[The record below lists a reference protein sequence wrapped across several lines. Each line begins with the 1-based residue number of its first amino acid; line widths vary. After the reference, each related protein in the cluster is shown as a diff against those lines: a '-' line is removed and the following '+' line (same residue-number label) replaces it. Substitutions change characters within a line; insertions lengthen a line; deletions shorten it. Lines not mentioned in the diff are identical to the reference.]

1 MPWEE
6 SGEETILATV
16 SLKMCLSSFLSHTGS
31 CSVFVRRNPQTFS
44 VANAPVKS
52 TESLCPRPGLK
63 RMGETL
69 AGGVLVVVTH

>member
-16 SLKMCLSSFLSHTGS
+16 SLKMCISSFLSHTGS

-52 TESLCPRPGLK
+52 TESLCLRPGLK
-63 RMGETL
+63 RMGET
-69 AGGVLVVVTH
+69 